1 MLKQLLIKY
10 DILFTMNE
18 EDYFKLVLTDKA
30 THEQEIIEG
39 KNYSEVVRKCY
50 RNMLKQIAMK

>member
-18 EDYFKLVLTDKA
+18 EDYFRLVLTDKA
-30 THEQEIIEG
+30 THENEIIEG
-39 KNYSEVVRKCY
+39 KNYSEVLRKCY
-50 RNMLKQIAMK
+50 SYMLKQIDIK